1 MRIHRGLGYVEKR
14 YEREKTRMDR
24 YVDIK
29 EKIIKYASHDNDI
42 AIVIAIGSSTREEV
56 KADEYSDLDLIIVSE
71 NPDRWY
77 CGEYPKLLGNVS
89 ISFIEPTLGGG
100 KERRCIYDED
110 RDVDMIIF
118 TPTQFNEALKAGVA
132 SWVMNRGYEV
142 LYADTDIE
150 KEISKYVKKGH
161 SNPDM
166 TEEEF
171 ENMLNDF
178 YFHNIWASKKLLRG
192 ELWSAKMCVDAYLK
206 NYLLKAMELY
216 CCEIEGKDVW
226 HDGRFIDKWAG
237 VQISNKIRNCFAH
250 YEKSDVMNALKAT
263 NILFEELTRKIAV
276 KKGYTYPDKA
286 AKCAAEYLEKIEI

>member
-1 MRIHRGLGYVEKR
+1 
-14 YEREKTRMDR
+14 MDR

-29 EKIIKYASHDNDI
+29 EKLVKYASQDEDI
-42 AIVIAIGSSTREEV
+42 KVIIAIGSSTREEV

-71 NPDRWY
+71 DTEKWY
-77 CGEYPKLLGNVS
+77 SGEYPKMLGEVN

-100 KERRCIYDED
+100 KERRSIYDED

-118 TPTQFNEALKAGVA
+118 TPAQFDEALKAGVA
-132 SWVMNRGYEV
+132 SWVMNRGYNV
-142 LYADTDIE
+142 LYDAIAVE
-150 KEISKYVKKGH
+150 KEIGTYVKKGH

-166 TEEEF
+166 AAEEY

-206 NYLLKAMELY
+206 NYLLKAIELY
-216 CCEIEGKDVW
+216 CYEIEGKDVW

-237 VQISNKIRNCFAH
+237 ERISDKLSKCFAH
-250 YEKSDVMNALKAT
+250 YEKSDVSSALIAT
-263 NILFEELTRKIAV
+263 NSLFEELTREIAA

-286 AKCAAEYLEKIEI
+286 AKCAKAYLEKIR

>member
-1 MRIHRGLGYVEKR
+1 
-14 YEREKTRMDR
+14 MDR
-24 YVDIK
+24 YIDIK
-29 EKIIKYASHDNDI
+29 EKIIEYAGKDGDI
-42 AIVIAIGSSTREEV
+42 KAIIAIGSSTREEV
-56 KADEYSDLDLIIVSE
+56 RADEYSDLDLIIVSD

-77 CGEYPKLLGNVS
+77 CGEYPNLLGDVR

-118 TPTQFNEALKAGVA
+118 TLSQFEKALREGVA

-142 LYADTDIE
+142 LYDAIAIQ
-150 KEISKYVKKGH
+150 KEIGIYVKKSH
-161 SNPDM
+161 SNPNM
-166 TEEEF
+166 TVEEF
-171 ENMLNDF
+171 DNMLNDF

-216 CCEIEGKDVW
+216 CYEIEGKDVW

-237 VQISNKIRNCFAH
+237 EQISNELKNCFAH
-250 YEKSDVMNALKAT
+250 YEKEDVLNALKAT
-263 NILFEELTRKIAV
+263 NILFEDLTRKIAV
-276 KKGYTYPDKA
+276 EKGFKYPDKA
-286 AKCAAEYLEKIEI
+286 AKCAKVYLEKIEI

>member
-1 MRIHRGLGYVEKR
+1 
-14 YEREKTRMDR
+14 MDR
-24 YVDIK
+24 YIDIK
-29 EKIIKYASHDNDI
+29 NRIIEYADQDEDMK
-42 AIVIAIGSSTREEV
+42 AVIVIGSSTREEV

-71 NPDRWY
+71 NVNRWY
-77 CGEYPKLLGNVS
+77 SGEYPNLLGDVK

-118 TPTQFNEALKAGVA
+118 TQSQFEEALKSGVA
-132 SWVMNRGYEV
+132 SWVMNRGYDV
-142 LYADTDIE
+142 LYDAIAIE
-150 KEISKYVKKGH
+150 KEIEIYVKKGH
-161 SNPDM
+161 SNPDI
-166 TEEEF
+166 TAEEF

-206 NYLLKAMELY
+206 NYLLRAIELY
-216 CCEIEGKDVW
+216 CYETAKKDVW

-237 VQISNKIRNCFAH
+237 EEISNELRNCFAH
-250 YEKSDVMNALKAT
+250 YEKEDVLNALKAT

-276 KKGYTYPDKA
+276 EKGYIYPDKA
-286 AKCAAEYLEKIEI
+286 AKCAGTYLEKIEI

>member
-1 MRIHRGLGYVEKR
+1 
-14 YEREKTRMDR
+14 MDR
-24 YVDIK
+24 YIDIK
-29 EKIIKYASHDNDI
+29 EKIIEYASRDEDI
-42 AIVIAIGSSTREEV
+42 KSIIAIGSSTREEV
-56 KADEYSDLDLIIVSE
+56 RADEYSDLDLIIVSD

-77 CGEYPKLLGNVS
+77 SGEYPNLLGDVR

-110 RDVDMIIF
+110 RDVDMLIF
-118 TPTQFNEALKAGVA
+118 TQHQFDETLKAGVA

-142 LYADTDIE
+142 LYDSIAIK
-150 KEISKYVKKGH
+150 KEIEIYVKKGH
-161 SNPDM
+161 SNPNM
-166 TEEEF
+166 TAEEF

-216 CCEIEGKDVW
+216 CYEIEGKDVW

-237 VQISNKIRNCFAH
+237 EQISNELRNCFAH
-250 YEKSDVMNALKAT
+250 YEKSDVLDALKAT
-263 NILFEELTRKIAV
+263 NILFEDLTRKIAV
-276 KKGYTYPDKA
+276 KKGYVYPDKA
-286 AKCAAEYLEKIEI
+286 AKCAGAYLENWRYKEA